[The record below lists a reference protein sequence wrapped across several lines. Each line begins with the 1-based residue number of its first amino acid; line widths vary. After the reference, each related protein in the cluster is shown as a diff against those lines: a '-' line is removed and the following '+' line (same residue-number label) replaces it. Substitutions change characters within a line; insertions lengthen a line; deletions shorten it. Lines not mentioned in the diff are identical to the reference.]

1 MHRLNCDAGRAD
13 GVRTRRI
20 PRTYLVRACAIFVA
34 SASLAC
40 SDSVAPF
47 PTASELTVRID
58 SSVVHVRRSD
68 AYNGVSYNVW
78 VPYTVINSSGEP
90 LFYNSYCPTRWEKQD
105 GASWVPVGVMDCHS
119 VMFRSIAPYG
129 TQSFGVGKGVGGP
142 NVPVP
147 DFAQPG
153 TYRLVLF
160 LYLDGRGTKPIPDDV
175 STSNTFQV
183 MN

>member
-1 MHRLNCDAGRAD
+1 MRG
-13 GVRTRRI
+13 I
-20 PRTYLVRACAIFVA
+20 PRTYLVPAGLIFLA

-40 SDSVAPF
+40 SDSVGPF
-47 PTASELTVRID
+47 PTAAELTVRID

-68 AYNGVSYNVW
+68 AYNGITYNVM
-78 VPYTVINSSGEP
+78 VPYTVINSSGQA

-119 VMFRSIAPYG
+119 VMFRSIAPYS
-129 TQSFGVGKGVGGP
+129 TQNFGVGKGVGGP
-142 NVPVP
+142 SVAIP

-153 TYRLVLF
+153 TYRLVLL
-160 LYLDGRGTKPIPDDV
+160 LYLDGRGTKHIPDDV